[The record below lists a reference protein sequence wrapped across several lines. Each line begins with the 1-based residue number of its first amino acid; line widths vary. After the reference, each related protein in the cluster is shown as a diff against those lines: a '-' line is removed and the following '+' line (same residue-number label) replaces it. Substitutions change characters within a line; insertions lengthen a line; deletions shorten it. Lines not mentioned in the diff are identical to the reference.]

1 MLIKRPGDIKPSEI
15 TSKTDY
21 CNRRRFMQESA
32 IGVIALSTP
41 ALFSQPAQAGTK
53 LDGVTKGVYQIDEE
67 LTPYDDITSY
77 NNFYEF
83 GTGKSDPKEHSGG
96 FMPKPWS
103 LEVTGECEM
112 PGTYALEDFI
122 SPHQL
127 EERIYRLRCVEAW
140 SMVVPWVG
148 GTARPGAQTIQTD
161 RECQVRGVQNCVSPQ
176 GNARTRTFVSRL
188 AIRRR
193 VAN

>member
-21 CNRRRFMQESA
+21 CNRRRFMRESA

-41 ALFSQPAQAGTK
+41 ALFSRPVQAGTK
-53 LDGVTKGVYQIDEE
+53 LDGVTKGVYQVDEE

-83 GTGKSDPKEHSGG
+83 GTGKSDPKENSAG

-148 GTARPGAQTIQTD
+148 VPLGPVLSRFKPTANAKYVAFKTVFRPKEMPGQ
-161 RECQVRGVQNCVSPQ
+161 
-176 GNARTRTFVSRL
+176 RTFISRL

-193 VAN
+193 FAN